1 MKKSAR
7 PEIVSVTTTHDED
20 FEGYS
25 SSDSVALSGRK
36 SLLKSKITVKEHS
49 VTKKYKQRTLL
60 ISSRGVTYR
69 YRHLM
74 QDLGNL
80 LPHTKKDAKLDSKS
94 RLEDLNELAELNNC
108 NNCLYFEMRKHQD
121 MVRS

>member
-36 SLLKSKITVKEHS
+36 SLLKSKITVKE
-49 VTKKYKQRTLL
+49 QRNTN
-60 ISSRGVTYR
+60 R
-69 YRHLM
+69 
-74 QDLGNL
+74 
-80 LPHTKKDAKLDSKS
+80 
-94 RLEDLNELAELNNC
+94 EL
-108 NNCLYFEMRKHQD
+108 F
-121 MVRS
+121 